1 MVNKVILVGN
11 VGADPEVRYLQEDV
25 PVARLSVAT
34 SESYKK
40 PDGERITNTEW
51 HNVTL
56 WRGLA
61 KVAEQW
67 VKKGQMVYIEG
78 KLQYRSYEKDGVTRY
93 TTDIVAS
100 EMKMLGKNTPSDG
113 MNQNGGGFSQPQANP
128 SQPASDNSNN
138 SGIDLTPDDTDD
150 LPF

>member
-11 VGADPEVRYLQEDV
+11 VGADPEVRYLQEDLA
-25 PVARLSVAT
+25 VARIRVAT

-40 PDGERITNTEW
+40 DGERVTNTEW

-61 KVAEQW
+61 KVTEQY

-78 KLQYRSYEKDGVTRY
+78 RIQYRTYEKDGVTMY
-93 TTDIVAS
+93 ATDIVAN
-100 EMKMLGKNTPSDG
+100 EMKMLGRPTEGGAPQGG
-113 MNQNGGGFSQPQANP
+113 MGQGQPAANAQPANNQGGG
-128 SQPASDNSNN
+128 
-138 SGIDLTPDDTDD
+138 GIDLTPDDTDD

>member
-11 VGADPEVRYLQEDV
+11 VGADPEIRYLQEDV
-25 PVARLSVAT
+25 AVARLSVAT

-40 PDGERITNTEW
+40 PDGERVTNTEW

-93 TTDIVAS
+93 ATDIVAS
-100 EMKMLGKNTPSDG
+100 EMKMLGKNGANEG
-113 MNQNGGGFSQPQANP
+113 MSQGQSGFSQPQT
-128 SQPASDNSNN
+128 STQPAAAGNTNA
-138 SGIDLTPDDTDD
+138 GIDLTPDDTDD